1 MKDKQKGFIVPVVII
16 VVVLAIGGG
25 IYYFSQKPESPQ
37 VKMGTSSTQTVT
49 KESKTTTTTE
59 TPTVKEV
66 KSVAQDSAPVPAK
79 PTAPTTTTKTTPPA
93 PVAPKKNIYTNTI
106 AGYSIELP
114 DNWLANINSATSD
127 PNEPEITGTFLTI
140 KGQTADQQGF
150 SFDIQTSTTKRLI
163 DYHKQ
168 QYDKTPTYDDLF
180 NVFVETQKSLQ
191 DEFVVQSTRKT
202 VINGNQAYEVTAKV
216 GGGGGTE
223 KLYAFYTAKNT
234 YYIQIIGLTS
244 KWSTL
249 EPELLKVVASF
260 KIQ

>member
-1 MKDKQKGFIVPVVII
+1 MKNKQKGFVVPAVIV

-25 IYYFSQKPESPQ
+25 IYYFSQKSKSPQ
-37 VKMGTSSTQTVT
+37 AEANPSSTQTSSI
-49 KESKTTTTTE
+49 ESKTTVTTE
-59 TPTVKEV
+59 TPVVKEAKTV
-66 KSVAQDSAPVPAK
+66 VQTPTPVPPK
-79 PTAPTTTTKTTPPA
+79 QTTPP
-93 PVAPKKNIYTNTI
+93 VTDTPKKNIYTNTV
-106 AGYSIELP
+106 AGYSLELP
-114 DNWLANINSATSD
+114 ENWLANVNSAATD
-127 PNEPEITGTFLTI
+127 PNEPEITGTFLMI

-150 SFDIQTSTTKRLI
+150 SFDIQTATTKHHI
-163 DYHKQ
+163 DYYKQ
-168 QYDKTPTYDDLF
+168 QYAKIPTYDDLF
-180 NVFVETQKSLQ
+180 NVFVETQKSSQ

-202 VINGNQAYEVTAKV
+202 VINGNQAYEVTATV

-249 EPELLKVVASF
+249 ESELLKVVASF